1 MENSKLNPTRKTP
14 DMSNYEHYQAQY
26 PEIGISET
34 TRKMFTILDE
44 LVKPAHVES
53 KHARHL
59 YHLKGELR
67 ALHTDMVRIEDPR
80 AFVIELAI
88 EALGGD
94 A

>member
-1 MENSKLNPTRKTP
+1 MENSQLNPTRKTP
-14 DMSNYEHYQAQY
+14 DMSNEQY

-34 TRKMFTILDE
+34 TRKMFTILDD

-53 KHARHL
+53 KRERHL

-67 ALHTDMVRIEDPR
+67 ALHKDMVRIEDPR

>member
-1 MENSKLNPTRKTP
+1 MENSQLNPTRKTP
-14 DMSNYEHYQAQY
+14 DMSNEQY

-44 LVKPAHVES
+44 LVKPAHVQS
-53 KHARHL
+53 KRERHL

-67 ALHTDMVRIEDPR
+67 ALHKDMVRIEDPR

>member
-1 MENSKLNPTRKTP
+1 MENSQLNPTRKTP
-14 DMSNYEHYQAQY
+14 DMSNEQY

-34 TRKMFTILDE
+34 TRKMFTILDD

-53 KHARHL
+53 KHERHL

-67 ALHTDMVRIEDPR
+67 ALHKDMVRIEDPR

>member
-1 MENSKLNPTRKTP
+1 MENSKLTRHERQP
-14 DMSNYEHYQAQY
+14 DMSNEQY

-53 KHARHL
+53 KHNRHL

>member
-1 MENSKLNPTRKTP
+1 
-14 DMSNYEHYQAQY
+14 MSEQQFND
-26 PEIGISET
+26 IGISET

-44 LVKPAHVES
+44 LVKPLHVES

>member
-14 DMSNYEHYQAQY
+14 DMSNEQY

-34 TRKMFTILDE
+34 TRKMFTILDD

-53 KHARHL
+53 KRERHL

-67 ALHTDMVRIEDPR
+67 ALHKDMVRIEDPR

>member
-1 MENSKLNPTRKTP
+1 MENSQLNPTRKTP
-14 DMSNYEHYQAQY
+14 DMSNEQY

-44 LVKPAHVES
+44 LIKPAHVES
-53 KHARHL
+53 KHERHL

-67 ALHTDMVRIEDPR
+67 ALHKDMVRIEDPR

>member
-1 MENSKLNPTRKTP
+1 MNE
-14 DMSNYEHYQAQY
+14 QY

-44 LVKPAHVES
+44 LVKPAHSES
-53 KHARHL
+53 KHSRHL

-67 ALHTDMVRIEDPR
+67 ALHKDMVRIEDPR
-80 AFVIELAI
+80 AFVIKLAI

>member
-1 MENSKLNPTRKTP
+1 MATMENSKLNPTRKTP
-14 DMSNYEHYQAQY
+14 DMSNEQY

-53 KHARHL
+53 KHERHL

-67 ALHTDMVRIEDPR
+67 ALHKDMVRIEDPR

>member
-1 MENSKLNPTRKTP
+1 MATMENSQLNPTRKTP
-14 DMSNYEHYQAQY
+14 DMSNEQY

-53 KHARHL
+53 KHERHL

-67 ALHTDMVRIEDPR
+67 ALHKDMVRIEDPR

>member
-1 MENSKLNPTRKTP
+1 MENSKLTRHERQP

-34 TRKMFTILDE
+34 TRKMFTILDD
-44 LVKPAHVES
+44 LVKPAHVQS
-53 KHARHL
+53 KLERHL

-67 ALHTDMVRIEDPR
+67 SLHTDMVRIEDPR

>member
-14 DMSNYEHYQAQY
+14 DMSNEQY

-53 KHARHL
+53 KHERHL

-67 ALHTDMVRIEDPR
+67 ALHKDMVRIEDPR

>member
-1 MENSKLNPTRKTP
+1 MENSKLNPTRKIP
-14 DMSNYEHYQAQY
+14 DMSNEQY

-34 TRKMFTILDE
+34 TRKMFTILDD
-44 LVKPAHVES
+44 LVKPAHVER

>member
-14 DMSNYEHYQAQY
+14 DMSNEQY

-44 LVKPAHVES
+44 LVKPAHVQS
-53 KHARHL
+53 KHERHL

-67 ALHTDMVRIEDPR
+67 ALHKDMVRIEDPR

>member
-1 MENSKLNPTRKTP
+1 MENSQLNPTRKTP
-14 DMSNYEHYQAQY
+14 DMSNEQY

-34 TRKMFTILDE
+34 TRKMFTILDD
-44 LVKPAHVES
+44 LVKPAHVQS
-53 KHARHL
+53 KHERHL

-67 ALHTDMVRIEDPR
+67 ALHKDMVRIDDPR

>member
-1 MENSKLNPTRKTP
+1 MENSQLNPTRKTP
-14 DMSNYEHYQAQY
+14 DMSNEQY

-34 TRKMFTILDE
+34 TRKMFTILDD
-44 LVKPAHVES
+44 LVKPAHVQS
-53 KHARHL
+53 KHERHL

-67 ALHTDMVRIEDPR
+67 ALHKDMVRIEDPR

>member
-1 MENSKLNPTRKTP
+1 MATMENSKLTRHERQP
-14 DMSNYEHYQAQY
+14 DMSEQY

-67 ALHTDMVRIEDPR
+67 ALHTDMVRIDDPR

>member
-1 MENSKLNPTRKTP
+1 
-14 DMSNYEHYQAQY
+14 MSSYDNYRDQY
-26 PEIGISET
+26 PEIGISEA
-34 TRKMFTILDE
+34 TRKMFTILDD
-44 LVKPAHVES
+44 LVKPAHVQS
-53 KHARHL
+53 KHERHL

-67 ALHTDMVRIEDPR
+67 ALHADMVRIDDPR

>member
-14 DMSNYEHYQAQY
+14 DMSNEQY

-34 TRKMFTILDE
+34 TRKMFTILDD

-53 KHARHL
+53 KQERHL

-67 ALHTDMVRIEDPR
+67 ALHKDMVRIEDPR

>member
-1 MENSKLNPTRKTP
+1 MENSQLNPTRKTP
-14 DMSNYEHYQAQY
+14 DMSNEQY

-53 KHARHL
+53 KHERHL

-67 ALHTDMVRIEDPR
+67 ALHKDMVRIEDPR

>member
-1 MENSKLNPTRKTP
+1 MENSQLNPTRKTP
-14 DMSNYEHYQAQY
+14 DMSNEQY

-44 LVKPAHVES
+44 LVKPAHVQS
-53 KHARHL
+53 KHERHL

-67 ALHTDMVRIEDPR
+67 ALHKDMVRIEDPR

>member
-1 MENSKLNPTRKTP
+1 MENSQLNPTRKTP
-14 DMSNYEHYQAQY
+14 DMSNEQY

-44 LVKPAHVES
+44 LVKPAHVQS
-53 KHARHL
+53 KHERHL

-67 ALHTDMVRIEDPR
+67 ALHKDMVRIDDPR